1 MNERIVK
8 PSVSE
13 ERGLM
18 LLREMAEMQEDI
30 RILSVGISTAGRA
43 EVEMALNHPSATIYA
58 TTVDRVGI
66 EKAVTNVEVAGVSD
80 RVTLALEDV
89 REKSPNQDDSFD
101 FIYARL
107 IFHYL
112 AASELDLA
120 LLELYRM
127 LKAGGKLFVVVR
139 AESNI
144 PHDKPVEFSPETMI
158 TAIPHYDDAGQV
170 ISWERRYFHSPET
183 ISSHLRKVGFAVVSL
198 DEYDE
203 ELLFGFAGEGGQ
215 TYPVDHLIEV
225 VATKTP
231 STL

>member
-1 MNERIVK
+1 MNERINK

-13 ERGLM
+13 ERGLA
-18 LLREMAEMQEDI
+18 LLGELVGMQGDFKI
-30 RILSVGISTAGRA
+30 FSVGISTAGRA
-43 EVEMALNHPSATIYA
+43 EVEMAKRFPSTSIYA
-58 TTVDRVGI
+58 TTIDQAGI
-66 EKAVTNVEVAGVSD
+66 EKAIKNAEVAGVSD

-89 REKSPNQDDSFD
+89 REKSPNQDSSFD

-112 AASELDLA
+112 TASELDSA

-139 AESNI
+139 SESNI

-158 TAIPHYDDAGQV
+158 TAIPHYDSSGKV
-170 ISWERRYFHSPET
+170 TSWERRYFHSPET
-183 ISSHLRKVGFAVVSL
+183 ISSHLRKAGFAVVSF

-215 TYPVDHLIEV
+215 TYPIDHLVEV
-225 VATKTP
+225 IATK
-231 STL
+231 